1 MILKFIFSNLNA
13 IIFSIWFLL
22 LVVVALRLFKPA
34 WVKNISYSKLI
45 FIAIG
50 LVVFYGLFITWGQYY
65 VWLKSSDFT
74 RALVTLPLPDG
85 VPFPSYLEWTRV
97 FFAGNHGYFIFY
109 VFGRIWL
116 NIIISL
122 AISGFLYF
130 LFRVWSHYK
139 GSFMEN
145 GPELILVLT
154 LISGF
159 PNVLVTVVLGF
170 VISIFLF
177 AFKYFKGDRDVKI
190 EPAFVVAA
198 FLSLFFANV
207 ILSYVL

>member
-13 IIFSIWFLL
+13 IVLGTWFLL
-22 LVVVALRLFKPA
+22 LVIVALRLFKPA
-34 WVKNISYSKLI
+34 WVKNISYLKLI

-65 VWLKSSDFT
+65 VWSRSSDFT
-74 RALVTLPLPDG
+74 KALVSLPLPEG
-85 VPFPSYLEWTRV
+85 VPFSSYLEWTRV
-97 FFAGNHGYFIFY
+97 FFSGNHGYFMFY
-109 VFGRIWL
+109 MLGRVWL
-116 NIIISL
+116 NIIISFVV
-122 AISGFLYF
+122 SGFLYL
-130 LFRVWSHYK
+130 LFRVWQYYR

-154 LISGF
+154 VISGF

-170 VISIFLF
+170 VLSIFLF

-198 FLSLFFANV
+198 FLSLFFANI